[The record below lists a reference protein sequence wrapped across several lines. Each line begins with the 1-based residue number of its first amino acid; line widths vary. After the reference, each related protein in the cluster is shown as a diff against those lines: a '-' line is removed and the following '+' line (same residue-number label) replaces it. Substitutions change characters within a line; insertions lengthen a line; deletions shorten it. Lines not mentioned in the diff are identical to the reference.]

1 MTTAASAQL
10 TTPITNRDH
19 IQGLDSAVV
28 TLVRYGDYACPRCN
42 DARFVVKQLRAV
54 IGDRMRY
61 VFRNFPMSTLYSR
74 AHHAAEAAE
83 AAGAQNKF
91 WEMHDLLY
99 DHQLALSDKHL
110 RVYATQVG
118 LDMERF
124 NLNMMLHMH
133 AVRVHE
139 DILSAGQ
146 SSVGTIPAFFINDS
160 LYVGPCDF
168 ETVVS
173 HVEEFS

>member
-1 MTTAASAQL
+1 MTTAATIQL
-10 TTPITNRDH
+10 TTPVADRDH
-19 IQGLDSAVV
+19 IRGRAAAAV
-28 TLVRYGDYACPRCN
+28 TLVEYGDYACPLCN
-42 DARFVVKQLRAV
+42 EAFVVKQLHAAL
-54 IGDRMRY
+54 GDRLCY
-61 VFRNFPMSTLYSR
+61 VFHNFPILILHSSPHR
-74 AHHAAEAAE
+74 AAEAAE
-83 AAGAQNKF
+83 ASGGQNKF
-91 WEMHDLLY
+91 WKMHDLLY
-99 DHQLALSDKHL
+99 DHHPTLSDKHL
-110 RVYATQVG
+110 KVYATRVG